1 MHKIHT
7 NTGKLAHKY
16 TNTYTETQ
24 KDYQI
29 QRQRQKMLTYTECIL
44 RKACTKMDLFKSV
57 FYTNEAPL
65 IKILMSKSLH
75 REISVQRISDE
86 IKKSCYQ

>member
-1 MHKIHT
+1 MHTIHT

-16 TNTYTETQ
+16 TNTFTETQ
-24 KDYQI
+24 KDYHI
-29 QRQRQKMLTYTECIL
+29 QRKQQKMLTYTAVYITQSL
-44 RKACTKMDLFKSV
+44 TKMDLFKSV

-86 IKKSCYQ
+86 IKKSWYQ